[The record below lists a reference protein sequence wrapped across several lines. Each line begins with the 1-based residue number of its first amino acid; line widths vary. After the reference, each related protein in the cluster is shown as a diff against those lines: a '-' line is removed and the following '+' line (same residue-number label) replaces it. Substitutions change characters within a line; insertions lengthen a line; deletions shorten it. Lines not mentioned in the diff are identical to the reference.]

1 MRTRLALAGDLWRV
15 KWRETGDGSKT
26 LHQQDLDVCYHSV
39 HGAWTETQH
48 VFGEM
53 GVMPAFSR
61 SAEVDLHVL
70 EIGFGTGLN
79 VLDVWLRAKA
89 AGRHA
94 VVHSLEPHPLSWEE
108 AAPLDYAASTGVPE
122 EVWRAMHEKG
132 KWHDEWITF
141 ERVTTGLFEAPLWEQ
156 SYDVVLFDAFAPAA
170 QPELWTVQA
179 MDRMRLALKPGGQLV
194 TYCAK
199 GDVRRAMTGAGFSVE
214 RLPGPPGKREM
225 LRATKAL
232 NPRGR
237 FNVRVYMV
245 VTRQGHDGKAEVLV
259 SYERLPLGG
268 VMKFPGGGLEW
279 GEGTAA
285 CLRREA
291 LEELGQPVEVG
302 SLIHFSQ
309 QTHVSSFDGNHQ
321 VLAVHYAAELTGEV
335 MFDDDGELG
344 DVSGKRVP
352 MMTQRLGWRQVGDL
366 HPEDFHFAS
375 DREAWVTWNQQ
386 R

>member
-53 GVMPAFSR
+53 GVMTAFSR

-156 SYDVVLFDAFAPAA
+156 SYDCLLYTSPSPRDA
-170 QPELWTVQA
+170 
-179 MDRMRLALKPGGQLV
+179 
-194 TYCAK
+194 
-199 GDVRRAMTGAGFSVE
+199 
-214 RLPGPPGKREM
+214 
-225 LRATKAL
+225 
-232 NPRGR
+232 
-237 FNVRVYMV
+237 
-245 VTRQGHDGKAEVLV
+245 
-259 SYERLPLGG
+259 
-268 VMKFPGGGLEW
+268 
-279 GEGTAA
+279 
-285 CLRREA
+285 
-291 LEELGQPVEVG
+291 
-302 SLIHFSQ
+302 
-309 QTHVSSFDGNHQ
+309 
-321 VLAVHYAAELTGEV
+321 
-335 MFDDDGELG
+335 
-344 DVSGKRVP
+344 
-352 MMTQRLGWRQVGDL
+352 
-366 HPEDFHFAS
+366 
-375 DREAWVTWNQQ
+375 
-386 R
+386 

>member
-1 MRTRLALAGDLWRV
+1 MEATWELPCDLCPV
-15 KWRETGDGSKT
+15 KLRDTKDGSKT
-26 LHQQDLDVCYHSV
+26 LHQPDLDVCYHSV

-61 SAEVDLHVL
+61 IEEGNVHVL
-70 EIGFGTGLN
+70 EVGFGTGLN

-108 AAPLDYAASTGVPE
+108 VAPLDYAASTGVPE
-122 EVWRAMHEKG
+122 EVWRAMHEQG
-132 KWHDEWITF
+132 TWQDEWITF
-141 ERVTTGLFEAPLWEQ
+141 ERVKTGLFEAPLWEQ

-170 QPELWTVQA
+170 QPALWTEKA

-225 LRATKAL
+225 LRATKAF
-232 NPRGR
+232 NPQGR

-245 VTRQGHDGKAEVLV
+245 VTRKAHDGAEEVLV

-291 LEELGQPVEVG
+291 LEELGQTVEVG
-302 SLIHFSQ
+302 SLIHLSQ
-309 QTHVSSFDGNHQ
+309 QTHVSSFDANHQ

-344 DVSGKRVP
+344 DVCGKRVA
-352 MMTQRLGWRQVGDL
+352 MRTQRLGWRPVEDL
-366 HPEDFHFAS
+366 RPEEFRFAS
-375 DREAWVTWNQQ
+375 DREAWVAWKQQ

>member
-1 MRTRLALAGDLWRV
+1 M
-15 KWRETGDGSKT
+15 
-26 LHQQDLDVCYHSV
+26 CYHSV

-61 SAEVDLHVL
+61 SAEGDLHVL

-122 EVWRAMHEKG
+122 EVWRVMHEKG

-141 ERVTTGLFEAPLWEQ
+141 ERVKTGLFEAPLWEQ

-199 GDVRRAMTGAGFSVE
+199 GDVRRAMTDAGFAVE
-214 RLPGPPGKREM
+214 RLP
-225 LRATKAL
+225 L
-232 NPRGR
+232 
-237 FNVRVYMV
+237 
-245 VTRQGHDGKAEVLV
+245 
-259 SYERLPLGG
+259 
-268 VMKFPGGGLEW
+268 
-279 GEGTAA
+279 
-285 CLRREA
+285 
-291 LEELGQPVEVG
+291 
-302 SLIHFSQ
+302 SLIHI
-309 QTHVSSFDGNHQ
+309 
-321 VLAVHYAAELTGEV
+321 
-335 MFDDDGELG
+335 
-344 DVSGKRVP
+344 
-352 MMTQRLGWRQVGDL
+352 
-366 HPEDFHFAS
+366 
-375 DREAWVTWNQQ
+375 
-386 R
+386 